1 MANTGDHG
9 CQPLSIPRSAGGH
22 IGSCQSHD
30 ANLHTVQ
37 ISPKE
42 KPGHSHIISNLF
54 KFIQL
59 WLLNVVDLVHF
70 FNVN

>member
-30 ANLHTVQ
+30 ANLHIVQ
-37 ISPKE
+37 TSPKK
-42 KPGHSHIISNLF
+42 KPGHSHIEFTKIHSTL
-54 KFIQL
+54 
-59 WLLNVVDLVHF
+59 VVECC
-70 FNVN
+70 